1 MSYKMMGKY
10 LTKTDTLKLQ
20 VINDISCLTT
30 YHPKIWGHKN
40 KWKLTHDRKESASIV
55 EEVTEKEVNK
65 EQTRMVKKDEKNQEM
80 ERYQEWNKYNRGVWN
95 EGQKWP
101 Q

>member
-30 YHPKIWGHKN
+30 YHPKI
-40 KWKLTHDRKESASIV
+40 
-55 EEVTEKEVNK
+55 
-65 EQTRMVKKDEKNQEM
+65 
-80 ERYQEWNKYNRGVWN
+80 
-95 EGQKWP
+95 
-101 Q
+101 